1 MTAALLA
8 PPTPFTATTGST
20 EHRYVV
26 TEDGTGLAVRD
37 YHPGGAEATVIP
49 LHGFCLSKESWD
61 RQRRYLIRRWG
72 HRVRVIDYDH
82 RGHGQSDAA
91 TPGTATVDQL
101 ADDLATV
108 ITTLGVSTPLILAGH
123 SMGGMAALKY
133 MARADRPVD
142 PSGLV
147 LVATAAHNVAEHGI
161 GRMLATPATAALQHL
176 VTYLPDQLVRRL
188 ATPVCAAIG
197 HCTHCGGDE
206 QATLCAL
213 ATSAITRTPLS
224 TAIGFLPGL
233 RHYDAHHALTTITAP
248 TVVVSGGLDL
258 LTPPVH
264 AHEMAAAIPGAE
276 HIHLPHVGHMVLT
289 EATAAVNDA
298 LGRVL
303 RTSLRSTP

>member
-1 MTAALLA
+1 MAKSN
-8 PPTPFTATTGST
+8 F
-20 EHRYVV
+20 
-26 TEDGTGLAVRD
+26 
-37 YHPGGAEATVIP
+37 
-49 LHGFCLSKESWD
+49 W
-61 RQRRYLIRRWG
+61 
-72 HRVRVIDYDH
+72 
-82 RGHGQSDAA
+82 
-91 TPGTATVDQL
+91 QL
-101 ADDLATV
+101 KRA
-108 ITTLGVSTPLILAGH
+108 
-123 SMGGMAALKY
+123 MAALKY

-176 VTYLPDQLVRRL
+176 VTYLPDHIVRRL

-233 RHYDAHHALTTITAP
+233 RHYDAHHALPTITAP